1 MRQLKHREMDGCQ
14 LYLWCFPLPP
24 FPLGTGHIFY
34 WLQPLQSLT
43 QQPPTAQPPL
53 PPVPRWCPQVF
64 PTTDMTTPD
73 LTTTTP
79 LQTGAALAA
88 MASTCFLTSSFPEE
102 DMTVLTLEPSTE
114 GPILPVGTWLTWP
127 FVSFCC
133 SDVPWVPWK
142 KFLLLNGAA
151 QQLAPGSMRVRICV
165 QVCQGCYNK
174 HHRLG
179 SLNNKSLLPTIL
191 EARSLKPRGQ
201 QGWFLQRPFSLMS
214 AFSLCLHVIF
224 LLCVS
229 LF

>member
-24 FPLGTGHIFY
+24 FPLGTGHITA
-34 WLQPLQSLT
+34 PT
-43 QQPPTAQPPL
+43 ITHTTTTHCPTATTTTAEMMPTA
-53 PPVPRWCPQVF
+53 VF

-73 LTTTTP
+73 LTTTKP
-79 LQTGAALAA
+79 LQMRAALAA
-88 MASTCFLTSSFPEE
+88 MASTCFLTSSLPEE
-102 DMTVLTLEPSTE
+102 DMTLLTLEPSTE
-114 GPILPVGTWLTWP
+114 GPILPGGTRLTWQ

-133 SDVPWVPWK
+133 SEVPWIPWK

-151 QQLAPGSMRVRICV
+151 QQLALGSMRVRICV
-165 QVCQGCYNK
+165 RVCQGCHNK

-191 EARSLKPRGQ
+191 EAGSLKPRGQ